1 MCMHGA
7 RRYQRKEAKIEG
19 WESLQKCKF
28 EAKLRQAEVFFFLFF
43 FQSLNILCERSAILN

>member
-1 MCMHGA
+1 MHGA